1 MQEYK
6 VEDLTQKAPVSD
18 LVAIIHYEKLGGYVE
33 VRKDGSVRLVSPG
46 GVVSARFRELEKE
59 DWVRNSYIQILLDSG
74 VRGEELE
81 EALEAIARVDKKL
94 AEAED
99 LDKVWEDLE
108 RRTDEHFRRWCADRG
123 LDYDTLSQEGFTKL
137 VDNGIRFVRQKR
149 KTERS
154 DFDD

>member
-59 DWVRNSYIQILLDSG
+59 DWLRNSYIQILLDSG

-108 RRTDEHFRRWCADRG
+108 QRTDEHFRRWCAERG
-123 LDYDTLSQEGFTKL
+123 IDYGSLTEEEFMAL
-137 VDNGIRFVRQKR
+137 VDEAVRVIREKR
-149 KTERS
+149 R
-154 DFDD
+154 

>member
-33 VRKDGSVRLVSPG
+33 VRKDDSVRLVSPG

-59 DWVRNSYIQILLDSG
+59 DWLRSSYIQILLDSG

-81 EALEAIARVDKKL
+81 EALEAMARVDKKL

-108 RRTDEHFRRWCADRG
+108 RRTDEHFRRWRAERG
-123 LDYDTLSQEGFTKL
+123 IDYDSLTEEEFMAL
-137 VDNGIRFVRQKR
+137 VDEAVRTVR
-149 KTERS
+149 ERQI
-154 DFDD
+154 